1 MFNILFP
8 SVSSITVIT
17 LLSLV
22 CGILLS
28 LAKVLLK
35 VEKDPRI
42 EKIVESLPGAN
53 CGACGFPGCVGYATH
68 IIEKGA
74 PINLCPVG
82 GPDSAQKI
90 SQIMGIEAEIVAKRI
105 ARVHCQGGINET
117 KIRFMYDGPHS
128 CTAAQLVMGGFKVCE
143 YGCLGLGDCVRAC
156 LFDAIHLDKRGL
168 PLVDAEKCTG
178 CGNCVEACPRNIIS
192 LLGENIDVYM
202 MCRNKQKAPVMKLGC
217 NVGCTACRR
226 CEKVCRE
233 EVFKDNPNV
242 DTAIKVVDF
251 LAVIDYELCINCGRC
266 AEVCPQNVID
276 FKKVMVIKRETN

>member
-1 MFNILFP
+1 M
-8 SVSSITVIT
+8 
-17 LLSLV
+17 SLA

-42 EKIVESLPGAN
+42 AKVMEALPGAN
-53 CGACGFPGCVGYATH
+53 CGACGFPGCAGYATNIVEH
-68 IIEKGA
+68 GTA
-74 PINLCPVG
+74 INMCPVG
-82 GPDSAQKI
+82 GSDSVKKI
-90 SQIMGIEAEIVAKRI
+90 SKIMGIEAEVSVKRI
-105 ARVHCQGGINET
+105 ARIHCQGGINET
-117 KIRFMYDGPHS
+117 KIRFMYEGPHS

-156 LFDAIHLDKRGL
+156 PFDAIHLDDRGL
-168 PLVDAEKCTG
+168 PFVDAEKCTG

-192 LLGENIDVYM
+192 LLENTVDVYV

-217 NVGCTACRR
+217 SVGCTACRR

-233 EVFKDNPNV
+233 EVFKDNPDI
-242 DTAIKVVDF
+242 DTAIKIENF
-251 LAVIDYELCINCGRC
+251 LAVIDHELCINCGRC
-266 AEVCPQNVID
+266 AQVCPQNVID